1 MANPEDPVTHAE
13 LSELLDEKL
22 GQLRDLLP
30 KIPGA
35 EPVVEDDD
43 GDDDGPRFS
52 LRDMEA
58 YAERQVKKAVKDLAG
73 KSPKKPAPKPVV
85 EDDDEP
91 VTKTEPVTK
100 VEPVVEPTPDP
111 SPGKKTKQ
119 EKFWGKA

>member
-22 GQLRDLLP
+22 SQLRDLLP
-30 KIPGA
+30 KIPGPD
-35 EPVVEDDD
+35 PVVEDDED
-43 GDDDGPRFS
+43 EDDGPRFS

-73 KSPKKPAPKPVV
+73 KSPKKPAAKPVV

-91 VTKTEPVTK
+91 VTKTEPAK
-100 VEPVVEPTPDP
+100 VEPVVEPAPDP
-111 SPGKKTKQ
+111 TPGKKTKQ
-119 EKFWGKA
+119 EKFWGRA